1 MDSKIEKAKDF
12 VLKEV
17 KNIDRREVVAKAILD
32 DKEIVGSIIVS
43 VEECVRKLYDGK
55 KTIEKQQESTI
66 CITAGR

>member
-43 VEECVRKLYDGK
+43 VEECVRKLYVM
-55 KTIEKQQESTI
+55 
-66 CITAGR
+66 

>member
-55 KTIEKQQESTI
+55 KPRPSHILNPSKN
-66 CITAGR
+66 